1 MAAPARDWTGD
12 VFRVLQGLRA
22 RQIAYVPDAGL
33 SALIERCRADDDM
46 VTVPLTTEE
55 EGIALLAGAWLG
67 GQAGALMMQSSGV
80 GNCLNMLTLA
90 RECRFPLLI
99 IVTMRGEA
107 GETNPWQIHMGG
119 IVGDA
124 LRLAGVTVERA
135 EAPEAVGPAA
145 EAAAQAAFAGHGPAA
160 LLVAQS
166 VIGIKTFGQGEP

>member
-1 MAAPARDWTGD
+1 MPAPARDWTGD
-12 VFRVLQGLRA
+12 IFRVLQDAGA

-33 SALIERCRADDDM
+33 AALIDRCRAERTM

-67 GQAGALMMQSSGV
+67 GQAGAVMMQSSGV

-90 RECRFPLLI
+90 RECRFPLLM

-107 GETNPWQIHMGG
+107 GETNPWQTHMGG
-119 IVGDA
+119 IVADT
-124 LRLAGVTVERA
+124 LRLADVTVERA
-135 EAPEAVGPAA
+135 DSPEGVGPAA
-145 EAAAQAAFAGHGPAA
+145 EAAAHAAFAGNGPAA

-166 VIGIKTFGQGEP
+166 VIGVKTFGPKDQ

>member
-1 MAAPARDWTGD
+1 VGAPATDWTGD
-12 VFRVLQGLRA
+12 IFRVLQGVRA

-33 SALIERCRADDDM
+33 SVLIDRCRADAGM
-46 VTVPLTTEE
+46 VAVPLTTEE

-67 GQAGALMMQSSGV
+67 GQTGALMMQSSGV

-107 GETNPWQIHMGG
+107 GETNPWQTHMGG
-119 IVGDA
+119 IVADA

-135 EAPEAVGPAA
+135 EAPERVGAA
-145 EAAAQAAFAGHGPAA
+145 AAATAQAAFADNGPAA

-166 VIGIKTFGQGEP
+166 VIGVKTFGQDAR